1 MQDYHQ
7 SKRDGFLNQEEAMSP
22 HDKAHAYDQIQSF
35 FHNAQDVFYRTDHE
49 GRVIKVSPS
58 VRNLLGLKPEEV
70 IGQFVADYYVNP
82 DQRAHFL
89 ETLQTSGGNV
99 LGYEA
104 EVRRHDGSSVW
115 VSTNAYFYRNN
126 DGDIAGVEGC
136 IRDIT
141 RKIKTQNELQ
151 FLYSVLDQA
160 GESILIINEEADLVY
175 VNRAACDILGYSKEE
190 MLRLKVFDIDP
201 EFPPDLWPAHWQDIL
216 SRKAFTLS
224 SIHQTREGLR
234 FPVEV
239 TVNAIHYQNEV
250 FNCAFARD
258 VSDIRSMEAQ
268 VRQSQKMQSLGVVVG
283 GVAHDFNNILA
294 GILGNVH
301 LAKGDQKRQKDL
313 LPRLEVIEKLS
324 NRASGIVKQML
335 TFAKQD
341 TVAFKLVCLNEV
353 ISSTYELAHSIL
365 PSSITSHCYIE
376 PEKLWIYGD
385 KTQLQQVLVHL
396 LNNAKDATE
405 TTENPEIFI
414 SLRPF
419 NARKKFLDRHPQAQ
433 HTQYALLSVSDNG
446 CGIEEKLLE
455 NIFEPFFTTKHV
467 GKGTGLGL
475 SMTYGAVERHH
486 GLIEVS
492 SGKNKITEFRIYL
505 PLTDPA
511 NH

>member
-1 MQDYHQ
+1 M
-7 SKRDGFLNQEEAMSP
+7 
-22 HDKAHAYDQIQSF
+22 
-35 FHNAQDVFYRTDHE
+35 
-49 GRVIKVSPS
+49 
-58 VRNLLGLKPEEV
+58 
-70 IGQFVADYYVNP
+70 
-82 DQRAHFL
+82 
-89 ETLQTSGGNV
+89 
-99 LGYEA
+99 
-104 EVRRHDGSSVW
+104 
-115 VSTNAYFYRNN
+115 
-126 DGDIAGVEGC
+126 
-136 IRDIT
+136 
-141 RKIKTQNELQ
+141 
-151 FLYSVLDQA
+151 
-160 GESILIINEEADLVY
+160 
-175 VNRAACDILGYSKEE
+175 
-190 MLRLKVFDIDP
+190 
-201 EFPPDLWPAHWQDIL
+201 
-216 SRKAFTLS
+216 
-224 SIHQTREGLR
+224 
-234 FPVEV
+234 
-239 TVNAIHYQNEV
+239 NAIHYQNEV

-313 LPRLEVIEKLS
+313 LPRLEIIEKLS
-324 NRASGIVKQML
+324 KRASEIVKQML

-341 TVAFKLVCLNEV
+341 TVAFKLICLNEV
-353 ISSTYELAHSIL
+353 INSAYELAHSIL
-365 PSSITSHCYIE
+365 PSSMTSHCYIE
-376 PEKLWIYGD
+376 PEKLWVYGD
-385 KTQLQQVLVHL
+385 KLQLQQVLVHL

-419 NARKKFLDRHPQAQ
+419 SARKKFLDRHPQAQ